1 MQLGNQMFVLADG
14 VPLIRGAARRVCGGG
29 YGKIAVDELLTKPA
43 IEAISFV
50 GSTPIARYGVVI
62 RPNGNSGLLNVLRG
76 LRTKRPISSSVPVV
90 LDRVAMAAQDRQ

>member
-1 MQLGNQMFVLADG
+1 MG
-14 VPLIRGAARRVCGGG
+14 V
-29 YGKIAVDELLTKPA
+29 GKIAVDELLTKPA

-50 GSTPIARYGVVI
+50 GSTSIARYGVVI